1 MSYFYAQLVDYY
13 EHQVDK
19 KFPILQLFLNFKKL
33 SVLIS
38 KMNIM
43 INASHNSWDED
54 QRYLS
59 G

>member
-19 KFPILQLFLNFKKL
+19 KFLPLQLFLNFKKL
-33 SVLIS
+33 SDLFS
-38 KMNIM
+38 KMNIV
-43 INASHNSWDED
+43 INASENSWDED
-54 QRYLS
+54 QRCLS